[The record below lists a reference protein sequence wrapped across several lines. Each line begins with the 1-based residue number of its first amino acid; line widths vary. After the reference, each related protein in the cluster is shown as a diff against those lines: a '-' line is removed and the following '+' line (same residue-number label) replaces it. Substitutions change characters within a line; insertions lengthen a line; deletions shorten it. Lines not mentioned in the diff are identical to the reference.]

1 MPRFRRDNADYLGF
15 ALNQSHGLGVTSRY
29 NMDSLAEL
37 LACQYGQLGSCY
49 DTLPMMQNFRNSHN
63 DLLMGQRIRG
73 DQWNDLQGGLLRN
86 WMGYSPY
93 GGFL

>member
-1 MPRFRRDNADYLGF
+1 MRRFRLDDQDLRHSALYYL
-15 ALNQSHGLGVTSRY
+15 NNLGVDDRY
-29 NMDSLAEL
+29 GRDDMAEMMACHYGELGPYYGNM
-37 LACQYGQLGSCY
+37 
-49 DTLPMMQNFRNSHN
+49 PMMQNFRNSHN